1 MIDFDEKVKTKLPN
15 TLKDMKEKLWS
26 VPEKRDLDNYKNRQW
41 VTDFGGEDGDRLA
54 DSVANLALRKTDL
67 LNFALFREGNM
78 LNNLF
83 YQVCIYIEMK

>member
-26 VPEKRDLDNYKNRQW
+26 VPEKRDLDHHKNRQW
-41 VTDFGGEDGDRLA
+41 VTDFGGEDGERLA
-54 DSVANLALRKTDL
+54 DNVANLALRKTDP
-67 LNFALFREGNM
+67 LNFALFREGNL

-83 YQVCIYIEMK
+83 YKVCIY

>member
-1 MIDFDEKVKTKLPN
+1 MIDFDEKVKAKLPN

-41 VTDFGGEDGDRLA
+41 ITDFGGDDGGERLA
-54 DSVANLALRKTDL
+54 DSVANLALRKTDF

-83 YQVCIYIEMK
+83 YKVCIY